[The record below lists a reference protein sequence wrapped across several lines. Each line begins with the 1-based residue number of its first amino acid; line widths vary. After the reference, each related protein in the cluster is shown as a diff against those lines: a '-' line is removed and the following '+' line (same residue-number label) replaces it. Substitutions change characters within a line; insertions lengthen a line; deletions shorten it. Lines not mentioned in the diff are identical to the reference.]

1 MHYLL
6 QTEFWLSLITL
17 TLLEVI
23 LNADNIIFIVTAS
36 SRLPKQ
42 QQALARKLGLL
53 VAAVSRIGFLSALF
67 FATTLTTPFLHIGS
81 WPITINN
88 VVLILG
94 GLFLVINPALEISAW
109 HTFKEDKKH
118 KHFAQFGAVIMQ
130 IMFVDIVF
138 SIDNVVTA
146 IGIAKM
152 YLAMIGSIIIAMIL
166 MVVASDFLS
175 RLVDKHPKLKIIG
188 LCYLMW
194 IGGVL
199 VIRGFGIEISSGY
212 IYLPL
217 AFVILT
223 QSILAYTKPGVVEEP
238 HQEDPTFLE
247 IQN

>member
-1 MHYLL
+1 MDHIFHLDFWMSLL
-6 QTEFWLSLITL
+6 VL

-23 LNADNIIFIVTAS
+23 LNADNIVFIVSAS

-42 QQALARKLGLL
+42 QQALARKLGLF
-53 VAAVSRIGFLSALF
+53 VAAGSRIAFLSALF
-67 FATTLTTPFLHIGS
+67 FATTLSDPFFYIGS

-88 VVLILG
+88 IVLILG
-94 GLFLVINPALEISAW
+94 GLFLIINPALEIRAC
-109 HTFKEDKKH
+109 HTVKEEKQHKK
-118 KHFAQFGAVIMQ
+118 FANFTAVVTQ

-146 IGIAKM
+146 IGIAKFF
-152 YLAMIGSIIIAMIL
+152 LAMIVAIILAMMI
-166 MVVASDFLS
+166 MVVASDILS
-175 RLVDKHPKLKIIG
+175 RIIDKYPKIKIIG

-217 AFVILT
+217 AFVIFT
-223 QSILAYTKPGVVEEP
+223 QMVLGYTRV
-238 HQEDPTFLE
+238 QDNL
-247 IQN
+247 

>member
-1 MHYLL
+1 MPHLL
-6 QTEFWLSLITL
+6 NPEFWLSLLTL
-17 TLLEVI
+17 TFLEII
-23 LNADNIIFIVTAS
+23 LNADNIVFIVAAS

-53 VAAVSRIGFLSALF
+53 VAAVSRILFLSALF
-67 FATTLTTPFLHIGS
+67 FATKLTDPFFYIGS

-88 VVLILG
+88 IVLILG
-94 GLFLVINPALEISAW
+94 GLFLVINPALEIRAW
-109 HTFKEDKKH
+109 QSFKEEKQRKNYA
-118 KHFAQFGAVIMQ
+118 KFSAVITQ
-130 IMFVDIVF
+130 IMFVDIIF

-146 IGIAKM
+146 IGIAKLYIAM
-152 YLAMIGSIIIAMIL
+152 IGAIVLAMIA

-175 RLVDKHPKLKIIG
+175 KLVDKYPKLKIMG

-217 AFVILT
+217 AFVIFVQAALSYT
-223 QSILAYTKPGVVEEP
+223 QVK
-238 HQEDPTFLE
+238 
-247 IQN
+247 

>member
-1 MHYLL
+1 MHYLINP
-6 QTEFWLSLITL
+6 EFWLSLLTL

-23 LNADNIIFIVTAS
+23 LNADNIIFIVAAS
-36 SRLPKQ
+36 SRLPKS
-42 QQALARKLGLL
+42 QQALVRKIGLL
-53 VAAVSRIGFLSALF
+53 VAAISRMAFLSALF
-67 FATTLTTPFLHIGS
+67 FATTLTNPFFHIGS

-88 VVLILG
+88 IVLILG
-94 GLFLVINPALEISAW
+94 GLFLVINPALEIRAW
-109 HTFKEDKKH
+109 HTLKEEKKH
-118 KHFAQFGAVIMQ
+118 TNFANFTAVIIQ

-146 IGIAKM
+146 IGVSKIF
-152 YLAMIGSIIIAMIL
+152 LAMIGAIIIAMIA

-199 VIRGFGIEISSGY
+199 VIRGFGVEISSGY

-217 AFVILT
+217 AFVVFTQAIL
-223 QSILAYTKPGVVEEP
+223 SYTRP
-238 HQEDPTFLE
+238 
-247 IQN
+247 